1 MTEKRLNMKAFI
13 LALLITA
20 SWLTAFLISYRTEGA
35 LLTYEG
41 FAVDQE
47 ERIYF
52 GKESGRI
59 HVYQNGK
66 KIQTIQI
73 PARGYAFT
81 ITNSNELIFQ
91 NGNDISFYSI
101 TDDPNELLS
110 LDRTIPVKD
119 STYKY
124 SATFHTQHGN
134 NKYFKASDGQTYRLS
149 SSLTSTFISNEDGIV
164 LQLRNN
170 RLISLAFLGLGTI
183 LLIIFIVMVLR
194 GHISLQKDS
203 IFSKL
208 LRLSRQ

>member
-1 MTEKRLNMKAFI
+1 MTEKKLNIKHFI

-20 SWLTAFLISYRTEGA
+20 SWLTAFLVSYRTEGA

-47 ERIYF
+47 GRIYF
-52 GKESGRI
+52 GKESGRL
-59 HVYQNGK
+59 HVYQNGE

-81 ITNSNELIFQ
+81 ITDSNELVFQ
-91 NGNDISFYSI
+91 SGNDISFYSI
-101 TDDPNELLS
+101 TDDPKELLS
-110 LDRTIPVKD
+110 LERTIPVKD

-124 SATFHTQHGN
+124 STTFQKQYGE
-134 NKYFKASDGQTYRLS
+134 NKYFKAADGQTYRLS
-149 SSLTSTFISNEDGIV
+149 SSLSYTFISNEDGIV

-170 RLISLAFLGLGTI
+170 RLISLAFCGLGSI
-183 LLIIFIVMVLR
+183 LLLIFIIMVLR

-203 IFSKL
+203 IFT
-208 LRLSRQ
+208 RIIEQR

>member
-1 MTEKRLNMKAFI
+1 MTEKRLNIKFFI
-13 LALLITA
+13 LALLLTA

-47 ERIYF
+47 ERIYL
-52 GKESGRI
+52 GKESGRL

-81 ITNSNELIFQ
+81 ITDSNELIFQ
-91 NGNDISFYSI
+91 SGNDISFYSI
-101 TDDPNELLS
+101 MDDGLLS
-110 LDRTIPVKD
+110 LNYTIPVKD

-124 SATFHTQHGN
+124 STTFQKQYGE
-134 NKYFKASDGQTYRLS
+134 NKHFKAADGQTYRLS
-149 SSLTSTFISNEDGIV
+149 SSLSYTFISNEDGIV

-170 RLISLAFLGLGTI
+170 RLISLAFCGLGSV
-183 LLIIFIVMVLR
+183 LLLVFIIMALR

-203 IFSKL
+203 IFS
-208 LRLSRQ
+208 RIIEQR